1 MLVRYE
7 IQFWDEIDEIDKI
20 EKGLSTGKDLGES
33 VNRITNYYGKNNV
46 ISIKVYECEEVL
58 CDEEIKDFFI

>member
-1 MLVRYE
+1 MLVKYE
-7 IQFWDEIDEIDKI
+7 IEFWDEIDEVDKI
-20 EKGLSTGKDLGES
+20 EKGLSTGKDLGEA

-58 CDEEIKDFFI
+58 CDEEIKEFFT

>member
-7 IQFWDEIDEIDKI
+7 IEFWDEIDEVDKI
-20 EKGLSTGKDLGES
+20 EKGLSTGKDLGEA

-58 CDEEIKDFFI
+58 CDEELKSFFT

>member
-7 IQFWDEIDEIDKI
+7 IEFWNEIDGTNRIG
-20 EKGLSTGKDLGES
+20 KGFSTGKNLGEA
-33 VNRITNYYGKNNV
+33 VNCITNYYGKNNV

-58 CDEEIKDFFI
+58 CDEEIKEFFT

>member
-7 IQFWDEIDEIDKI
+7 IEFWDEIDEEVRI
-20 EKGLSTGKDLGES
+20 EKGLSAGKDLGEA

-46 ISIKVYECEEVL
+46 NSIKVYECEEVL
-58 CDEEIKDFFI
+58 CDEEIKEFFT